1 MTGTST
7 DSASFNRH
15 ALQTKE
21 NAVKRLLG
29 TTLVLALLA
38 ACGSPADDPSSGASD
53 IVDIP
58 YTKYV
63 LDNGLRLIVHEDHKA
78 PIVAVNVWYDVG
90 AGDEKIGKTGFA
102 HLFEHLMFNGSEH
115 FNDDYFK
122 PFDRV
127 GATGMNG
134 TTNQDRTNYFQV
146 VPTTALDMALWMESD
161 RMGHMR
167 AAVDQ
172 ARLDEQRGVVQNEK
186 RQGENQPYGK
196 VFLTIFENTYPDGHP
211 YDHSTIGSMEDLNA
225 ASLADVHEWFD
236 TWYGAANAVLVV
248 AGDVEAEDVKA
259 RVEKYFG
266 HIASGPPLIKPD
278 VSLARRSEPSRIV
291 LQDRVPQARVYKVW
305 NVATVKDRSVDHL
318 SLASDVLAAGKSS
331 RLYKRLV
338 YDDQIAT
345 SVNAF
350 VMTRQ
355 FGSLFLVFATAQ
367 PGQDLAEVEAVLD
380 EELQAF
386 LASGPT
392 AAELSRAQ
400 ASQRASF
407 IRGVERIGGFGGK
420 SDVLAASEVYLGSPD
435 GHRRQQENILS
446 ATVADV
452 HGAATEWLDDG
463 VLTVEVR
470 PFATYTTTETTLDRS
485 SGPPEVTDF
494 PSASFPARETAELDN
509 GLSVILARR
518 DAVPVVNLTML
529 LDAGYASDQFALP
542 GTARMA
548 MGMLDEGTT
557 SRGALEISDTL
568 DSLGATLGAGSNL
581 DVSTVSMSALVENLD
596 ESLDLFADVILKPSF
611 PEDEFERQQQQQ
623 LAGIGREKVQ
633 PVAMAQRVLPRI
645 LYGEGHAYSNPLTG
659 SGTEESVGALDV
671 DALRAFHDT
680 WFRPNNATLIAV
692 GDITMDELLPAIEAR
707 FGGWEAGDV
716 PAKNLA
722 DVEPQPGTVVY
733 LIDRPDSAQSIIFAG
748 QVAPPKGDPANLRIE
763 AMNDIIGG
771 GFTSRINLNLRED
784 KGWSYG
790 ARAILLDAA
799 GQRPYYAFAPVQTDR
814 TAESMAEID
823 REIRGIRSGGSRP
836 ATADELAKVT
846 DQNTLTLP
854 GRWETNG
861 AVMASL
867 IEMAR
872 FDLPDDYWDTF
883 ADAVREVDLSDVS
896 AEADRVLQPDNLVWI
911 VVGDRG
917 RIEEKI
923 RGLGLGEMRFL
934 DADGNP
940 VEG

>member
-1 MTGTST
+1 M
-7 DSASFNRH
+7 
-15 ALQTKE
+15 
-21 NAVKRLLG
+21 KRLLSAPSA
-29 TTLVLALLA
+29 LCLLILAT
-38 ACGSPADDPSSGASD
+38 ACGESARTGTPSAD

-58 YTKYV
+58 NTKYV

-266 HIASGPPLIKPD
+266 HIPSGPPLIKPD

-291 LQDRVPQARVYKVW
+291 LQDRVPQARVYKAW
-305 NVATVKDRSVDHL
+305 NVATVRDKSVDHL

-345 SVNAF
+345 DVSAF

-355 FGSLFLVFATAQ
+355 FGSLFLVIATAT

-380 EELQAF
+380 EELEAF

-392 AAELSRAQ
+392 AAELARAQ
-400 ASQRASF
+400 ASTRASF

-435 GHRRQQENILS
+435 GHKTTQANLLS

-452 HGAATEWLDDG
+452 HGAALEWLDDG
-463 VLTVEVR
+463 LLTVEVR
-470 PFATYTTTETTLDRS
+470 PFATYTTSESTVDRS
-485 SGPPEVTDF
+485 SGPPEVAEF

-509 GLSVILARR
+509 GLSLILARR

-568 DSLGATLGAGSNL
+568 DSLGANLGAGSNL
-581 DVSTVSMSALVENLD
+581 DVSTVSMSALAENLD
-596 ESLDLFADVILKPSF
+596 ESLDLFADVILNPSF

-633 PVAMAQRVLPRI
+633 PVSMAQRVLPRI

-671 DALRAFHDT
+671 DALQAFHDT
-680 WFRPNNATLIAV
+680 WFKPNNATLIVV
-692 GDITMDELLPAIEAR
+692 GDITMDDLLPAIESR
-707 FGGWEAGDV
+707 FASWEAGDV

-722 DVEPQPGTVVY
+722 EVAPKPETVVY

-748 QVAPPKGDPANLRIE
+748 QLAPPKGDPRNLQIE

-823 REIRGIRSGGSRP
+823 KEIRGIRSGGSRP
-836 ATADELAKVT
+836 PTADELAKVT

-867 IEMAR
+867 IEMSR
-872 FDLPDDYWDTF
+872 FNLPDDYWDTF
-883 ADAVREVDLSDVS
+883 AEAVRGVGLADVS
-896 AEADRVLQPDNLVWI
+896 AQADRVLQPDNLVWI
-911 VVGDRG
+911 VVGDRV

-923 RGLGLGEMRFL
+923 RALGLGEMRFL

-940 VEG
+940 VEV

>member
-1 MTGTST
+1 M
-7 DSASFNRH
+7 
-15 ALQTKE
+15 
-21 NAVKRLLG
+21 KRLLG
-29 TTLVLALLA
+29 ATSALCLLLLVS
-38 ACGSPADDPSSGASD
+38 ACGESADSGTPSAD

-266 HIASGPPLIKPD
+266 HIPSGPPLIKPD

-291 LQDRVPQARVYKVW
+291 LQDRVPQARVYKAW
-305 NVATVKDRSVDHL
+305 NVATVKDESVDHL

-345 SVNAF
+345 DVNAF

-435 GHRRQQENILS
+435 GHERQQENILS

-485 SGPPEVTDF
+485 AGPPEVTDF
-494 PSASFPARETAELDN
+494 PSASFPARESGELDN
-509 GLSVILARR
+509 GLRVILARR

-596 ESLDLFADVILKPSF
+596 ESLDLFADVILNPSF

-633 PVAMAQRVLPRI
+633 PVAMGQRVLPRI

-671 DALRAFHDT
+671 DALRTFHDT

-692 GDITMDELLPAIEAR
+692 GDIAMDELLPAIEAR
-707 FGGWEAGDV
+707 FAGWEASDV

-722 DVEPQPGTVVY
+722 EVAPQPGTVVY
-733 LIDRPDSAQSIIFAG
+733 LIDRPDSAQSIIFAA

-823 REIRGIRSGGSRP
+823 KEIRGIRSGGARP
-836 ATADELAKVT
+836 PTADELAKVT

-867 IEMAR
+867 IEMTR

-883 ADAVREVDLSDVS
+883 ADVVRGVGLSDVS
-896 AEADRVLQPDNLVWI
+896 AQADRVLQPDNLVWI
-911 VVGDRG
+911 VVGDRV

>member
-1 MTGTST
+1 M
-7 DSASFNRH
+7 
-15 ALQTKE
+15 
-21 NAVKRLLG
+21 KRLLG
-29 TTLVLALLA
+29 ATSALCLLIFA
-38 ACGSPADDPSSGASD
+38 TACGESTDTGTPSAD

-58 YTKYV
+58 NTKYV
-63 LDNGLRLIVHEDHKA
+63 LENGLRLIVHEDHKA

-266 HIASGPPLIKPD
+266 HIPSGPPLIKPD

-291 LQDRVPQARVYKVW
+291 LQDRVPQARVYKAW
-305 NVATVKDRSVDHL
+305 NVATVRDKSVDHL

-345 SVNAF
+345 DVSAF

-355 FGSLFLVFATAQ
+355 FGSLFLVIATAR

-380 EELQAF
+380 EELEAF

-392 AAELSRAQ
+392 EAELARAQ
-400 ASQRASF
+400 ASTRASF

-435 GHRRQQENILS
+435 GHKTTQANLLS

-452 HGAATEWLDDG
+452 HGAALEWLDDG

-470 PFATYTTTETTLDRS
+470 PFATYTTSESTVDRS
-485 SGPPEVTDF
+485 SGPPEVAEF

-509 GLSVILARR
+509 GLSLILAQR
-518 DAVPVVNLTML
+518 DAVPVVNLNML
-529 LDAGYASDQFALP
+529 FDAGYASDQYALP

-557 SRGALEISDTL
+557 SRDALEISDTL
-568 DSLGATLGAGSNL
+568 DGLGANLAAGSNL
-581 DVSTVSMSALVENLD
+581 DVSTVTMSALVENLD
-596 ESLDLFADVILKPSF
+596 ESLDLFADVILNPSF

-633 PVAMAQRVLPRI
+633 PVSMAQRVLPRI

-671 DALRAFHDT
+671 DALQAFHDT
-680 WFRPNNATLIAV
+680 WFKPNNATLIVV
-692 GDITMDELLPAIEAR
+692 GDITMDDLLPAIESR
-707 FGGWEAGDV
+707 FASWEAGDV

-722 DVEPQPGTVVY
+722 DVAPQPETVVY

-748 QVAPPKGDPANLRIE
+748 QLAPPKGDPRNLQIE

-823 REIRGIRSGGSRP
+823 KEVRGIRSGGSRAP
-836 ATADELAKVT
+836 TADELAKVT

-867 IEMAR
+867 IEMTR
-872 FDLPDDYWDTF
+872 FNLPDDYWDTF
-883 ADAVREVDLSDVS
+883 ADAVRGVGLSDVS
-896 AEADRVLQPDNLVWI
+896 TQADRVLQPDNLVWI
-911 VVGDRG
+911 VVGDRV

-923 RGLGLGEMRFL
+923 RALDLGEMRFL

>member
-1 MTGTST
+1 M
-7 DSASFNRH
+7 
-15 ALQTKE
+15 
-21 NAVKRLLG
+21 KRLLG
-29 TTLVLALLA
+29 TGLVLSLLV
-38 ACGSPADDPSSGASD
+38 ACGGPADGPSPEAVD

-78 PIVAVNVWYDVG
+78 PVVAVNVWYDVG
-90 AGDEKIGKTGFA
+90 AGDEKPGKTGFA

-115 FNDDYFK
+115 YNDDYFK

-248 AGDVEAEDVKA
+248 AGDVEAEDVKS

-266 HIASGPPLIKPD
+266 HIPSGPPLIKTD
-278 VSLARRSEPSRIV
+278 VQLARRSEPSRIIV
-291 LQDRVPQARVYKVW
+291 QDRVPQARVYKVW
-305 NVATVKDRSVDHL
+305 NVATVKDESVDHL
-318 SLASDVLAAGKSS
+318 SLASDVLSVGKSS
-331 RLYKRLV
+331 RLYRRMV

-345 SVNAF
+345 DVGAF
-350 VMTRQ
+350 VLSRE
-355 FGSLFLVFATAQ
+355 FGSMFLVFATAQ
-367 PGQDLAEVEAVLD
+367 PGQDLAEVEAVLE
-380 EELQAF
+380 EELRAF

-392 AAELSRAQ
+392 PEELARAQ

-435 GHRRQQENILS
+435 GHMRQQENLLT
-446 ATVADV
+446 ATVSDV
-452 HGAATEWLDDG
+452 HNAAVEWLDEG

-470 PFATYTTTETTLDRS
+470 PFATYATSTSAVDRS
-485 SGPPEVTDF
+485 SGPPEVTEF
-494 PSASFPARETAELDN
+494 PQASFPARETAELGN
-509 GLSVILARR
+509 GLKVILARR
-518 DAVPVVNLTML
+518 DAVPVVNFTLL

-548 MGMLDEGTT
+548 MAMLDEGTT
-557 SRGALEISDTL
+557 SRDALGISDTL
-568 DSLGATLGAGSNL
+568 DTLGATLGAGSNL
-581 DVSTVSMSALVENLD
+581 DASSVSMSALASNLD
-596 ESLDLFADVILKPSF
+596 ESLDLFADVVLNPSF
-611 PEDEFERQQQQQ
+611 PEAEFDRLKQQQ

-633 PVAMAQRVLPRI
+633 PVSMAQRVLPRI

-659 SGTEESVGALDV
+659 SGTEQSVSELSLDS
-671 DALRAFHDT
+671 LRSFHDT

-692 GDITMDELLPAIEAR
+692 GDITMDELLPEVEAR
-707 FGGWEAGDV
+707 FADWEAGDV

-722 DVEPQPGTVVY
+722 DVAPQPETVVY

-763 AMNDIIGG
+763 AMNDMLGG

-790 ARAILLDAA
+790 ARAVLLDAA
-799 GQRPYYAFAPVQTDR
+799 GQRPYYVFAPVQTDR

-823 REIRGIRSGGSRP
+823 KELRGIRSGGNRAP
-836 ATADELAKVT
+836 TADELAKVT

-854 GRWETNG
+854 GRWETNS

-867 IEMAR
+867 VEMIR
-872 FDLPDDYWDTF
+872 FDLPEDYWDTF
-883 ADAVREVDLSDVS
+883 ADAARGIGLSDVS
-896 AEADRVLQPDNLVWI
+896 AQADRVLQPDNLAWI
-911 VVGDRG
+911 VVGDRV

-923 RGLGLGEMRFL
+923 RALGLGEMRFL

>member
-1 MTGTST
+1 M
-7 DSASFNRH
+7 DRP
-15 ALQTKE
+15 LQHTLTIC
-21 NAVKRLLG
+21 LL
-29 TTLVLALLA
+29 VFAA
-38 ACGSPADDPSSGASD
+38 ACDGPANDPSSGASD

-266 HIASGPPLIKPD
+266 HIPSGPPLIKPD

-485 SGPPEVTDF
+485 AGPPEVADF

-633 PVAMAQRVLPRI
+633 PVAMGQRVLPRI

-659 SGTEESVGALDV
+659 SGTEESVGALDI
-671 DALRAFHDT
+671 DALRTFHDT

-692 GDITMDELLPAIEAR
+692 GNIAMDELLPAVEAR
-707 FGGWEAGDV
+707 FAGWEASDV

-722 DVEPQPGTVVY
+722 EVKPQPGTVVY

-823 REIRGIRSGGSRP
+823 GEIRGIRSGGARP
-836 ATADELAKVT
+836 PTADELAKVT

-883 ADAVREVDLSDVS
+883 ADAVRGVDLSDVS
-896 AEADRVLQPDNLVWI
+896 AQADRVLQPDNLVWI
-911 VVGDRG
+911 VVGDRV

-940 VEG
+940 VGA

>member
-1 MTGTST
+1 M
-7 DSASFNRH
+7 
-15 ALQTKE
+15 
-21 NAVKRLLG
+21 
-29 TTLVLALLA
+29 
-38 ACGSPADDPSSGASD
+38 
-53 IVDIP
+53 
-58 YTKYV
+58 
-63 LDNGLRLIVHEDHKA
+63 
-78 PIVAVNVWYDVG
+78 NVWYDVG

-248 AGDVEAEDVKA
+248 AGDIEAEDVKA

-266 HIASGPPLIKPD
+266 HIPSGPPLIKPD

-291 LQDRVPQARVYKVW
+291 LQDRVPQARVYKAW
-305 NVATVKDRSVDHL
+305 NVATVKDASVDHL

-345 SVNAF
+345 DVNAF

-435 GHRRQQENILS
+435 GHRRQQENILN

-494 PSASFPARETAELDN
+494 PSASFPARESGELDN
-509 GLSVILARR
+509 GLRVILARR

-596 ESLDLFADVILKPSF
+596 ESLDLFADVILNPSF

-633 PVAMAQRVLPRI
+633 PVAMGQRVLPRI

-671 DALRAFHDT
+671 DALRTFHDT

-692 GDITMDELLPAIEAR
+692 GDIAMDELLPAIEGR
-707 FGGWEAGDV
+707 FAGWEASDV

-733 LIDRPDSAQSIIFAG
+733 LIDRPDSAQSIIFAA

-823 REIRGIRSGGSRP
+823 KEIRGIRSGGARP
-836 ATADELAKVT
+836 PTADELAKVT

-867 IEMAR
+867 IELTR

-896 AEADRVLQPDNLVWI
+896 AQADRVLQPDNLVWI
-911 VVGDRG
+911 VVGDRV

>member
-1 MTGTST
+1 M
-7 DSASFNRH
+7 
-15 ALQTKE
+15 
-21 NAVKRLLG
+21 KRLPG
-29 TTLVLALLA
+29 IALVLALLA

-248 AGDVEAEDVKA
+248 AGDLEAEDVKA

-266 HIASGPPLIKPD
+266 HIPSGPPLIKPD

-291 LQDRVPQARVYKVW
+291 LQDRVPQARVYKAW
-305 NVATVKDRSVDHL
+305 NVATVRDESVDHL

-345 SVNAF
+345 DVGAF

-355 FGSLFLVFATAQ
+355 FGSLFLVLATAK
-367 PGQDLAEVEAVLD
+367 PGQDLAEVEAVLE
-380 EELQAF
+380 EELETF

-392 AAELSRAQ
+392 GAELARAQ

-470 PFATYTTTETTLDRS
+470 PFATYTTSDTTVDRS
-485 SGPPEVTDF
+485 AGPPEVTDF

-509 GLSVILARR
+509 GLRVILARR

-568 DSLGATLGAGSNL
+568 DSLGANLGAGSNL

-596 ESLDLFADVILKPSF
+596 ESLDLFADVILNPSF
-611 PEDEFERQQQQQ
+611 PEDEFTRQQQQL

-633 PVAMAQRVLPRI
+633 PVAMGQRVLPRI

-680 WFRPNNATLIAV
+680 WFKPNNATLIAV
-692 GDITMDELLPAIEAR
+692 GDIAMDELLPAIEAR
-707 FGGWEAGDV
+707 FAGWAAGDV

-722 DVEPQPGTVVY
+722 EVEPQPGTVVY

-823 REIRGIRSGGSRP
+823 GEIRGIRSGGSRP
-836 ATADELAKVT
+836 PTADELAKVT

-867 IEMAR
+867 IEMTR

-896 AEADRVLQPDNLVWI
+896 AQADRVLQPDNLVWI
-911 VVGDRG
+911 VVGDRV

-940 VEG
+940 AEG

>member
-1 MTGTST
+1 M
-7 DSASFNRH
+7 
-15 ALQTKE
+15 
-21 NAVKRLLG
+21 KRLLG

-596 ESLDLFADVILKPSF
+596 ESLDLFADVILNPSF

-633 PVAMAQRVLPRI
+633 PVAMGQRVLPRI

-692 GDITMDELLPAIEAR
+692 GDIAMDELLPAIEAR
-707 FGGWEAGDV
+707 FAGWETGDV

-733 LIDRPDSAQSIIFAG
+733 LIDRPDSAQSIIFAA

-823 REIRGIRSGGSRP
+823 KEIRGIRSGGARP
-836 ATADELAKVT
+836 PTADELAKVT

-883 ADAVREVDLSDVS
+883 ADAVRGVGLSDVS

>member
-1 MTGTST
+1 M
-7 DSASFNRH
+7 
-15 ALQTKE
+15 
-21 NAVKRLLG
+21 KRLLG
-29 TTLVLALLA
+29 TGLVLSLLI
-38 ACGSPADDPSSGASD
+38 ACGGPASDPSAGTAD

-90 AGDEKIGKTGFA
+90 AGDEKPGKTGFA

-211 YDHSTIGSMEDLNA
+211 YDHSTIGSLEDLNA

-236 TWYGAANAVLVV
+236 TWYGTANAVLVV
-248 AGDVEAEDVKA
+248 AGNVEAEDVKA

-266 HIASGPPLIKPD
+266 HIPSGPPLIKTD
-278 VSLARRSEPSRIV
+278 VQLARRSEPSRII

-305 NVATVKDRSVDHL
+305 NVATMKDESVDHL
-318 SLASDVLAAGKSS
+318 SLASDVLSVGKSS
-331 RLYKRLV
+331 RLYRRMV
-338 YDDQIAT
+338 YEDQIAT
-345 SVNAF
+345 DVGAF
-350 VMTRQ
+350 VLARE
-355 FGSLFLVFATAQ
+355 FGSMFLVFATAQ
-367 PGQDLAEVEAVLD
+367 PGQDLAEVEAVLE

-392 AAELSRAQ
+392 AEELARAQ

-435 GHRRQQENILS
+435 GHVRQQENLLT
-446 ATVADV
+446 ATISDV
-452 HGAATEWLDDG
+452 HDAAVEWLDDG

-470 PFATYTTTETTLDRS
+470 PYAAYTTMESPVDRS
-485 SGPPEVTDF
+485 SGPPEVTEF
-494 PSASFPARETAELDN
+494 PQASFPARETAELAN
-509 GLSVILARR
+509 GLKVILAQR
-518 DAVPVVNLTML
+518 DAVPVVNFTLL

-548 MGMLDEGTT
+548 MAMLDEGTT
-557 SRGALEISDTL
+557 SRDALEISDAL
-568 DSLGATLGAGSNL
+568 DTLGATLGAGSNL
-581 DVSTVSMSALVENLD
+581 DASSVSMSALVENLD
-596 ESLDLFADVILKPSF
+596 ESLDLFTDVVLNPSF
-611 PEDEFERQQQQQ
+611 PEDEFDRLKQQQ

-633 PVAMAQRVLPRI
+633 PVSMAQRVLPRI

-659 SGTEESVGALDV
+659 SGTEQSVGELSLDS
-671 DALRAFHDT
+671 LSSFHDT
-680 WFRPNNATLIAV
+680 WFKPNNATLVVV
-692 GDITMDELLPAIEAR
+692 GDIAMGDLLPAIESR
-707 FGGWEAGDV
+707 FASWEAGDV

-722 DVEPQPGTVVY
+722 EVPAQPETVVY

-748 QVAPPKGDPANLRIE
+748 QVAPPKGDPANLQIE
-763 AMNDIIGG
+763 AMNHMLGG

-823 REIRGIRSGGSRP
+823 KEIRGIRSGGNRP
-836 ATADELAKVT
+836 PTADELAKVT

-854 GRWETNG
+854 GRWETNA

-867 IEMAR
+867 IEMTR
-872 FDLPDDYWDTF
+872 FNLPDDYWDTF
-883 ADAVREVDLSDVS
+883 ADNVRGVGLSDVS

-911 VVGDRG
+911 VVGDRV

-923 RGLGLGEMRFL
+923 RALGIGEMRFL

-940 VEG
+940 AEG

>member
-1 MTGTST
+1 M
-7 DSASFNRH
+7 
-15 ALQTKE
+15 
-21 NAVKRLLG
+21 KRLAGILP
-29 TTLVLALLA
+29 LLALLTV
-38 ACGSPADDPSSGASD
+38 CGGPSDAPSAGSADV
-53 IVDIP
+53 VDIP
-58 YTKYV
+58 NTKYV

-259 RVEKYFG
+259 RVEKHFG
-266 HIASGPPLIKPD
+266 HIPSGPPLIKPD

-305 NVATVKDRSVDHL
+305 NVATVRDESVDHL

-345 SVNAF
+345 DVGAF

-355 FGSLFLVFATAQ
+355 FGSLFIVIATAK
-367 PGQDLAEVEAVLD
+367 PGQDLTEVEAVLD
-380 EELQAF
+380 EELEAF

-392 AAELSRAQ
+392 GAELARAQ
-400 ASQRASF
+400 ASTRASF

-435 GHRRQQENILS
+435 GHKTTQANLAT

-452 HGAATEWLDDG
+452 HGAAVEWLDDG

-470 PFATYTTTETTLDRS
+470 PFATYTTTDSTVDRS
-485 SGPPEVTDF
+485 SGPPEVAEF

-568 DSLGATLGAGSNL
+568 DSLGANLGAGSNL

-596 ESLDLFADVILKPSF
+596 ESLDLFADVILNPSF

-633 PVAMAQRVLPRI
+633 PVSMGQRVLPRI
-645 LYGEGHAYSNPLTG
+645 LYGDGHAYSNPLTG
-659 SGTEESVGALDV
+659 SGTEESVGSLDV

-680 WFRPNNATLIAV
+680 WFKPNNATLIVV
-692 GDITMDELLPAIEAR
+692 GDIAMGDLLPAIESR
-707 FGGWEAGDV
+707 FASWEAGDV

-722 DVEPQPGTVVY
+722 EVEPQPETVVY

-748 QVAPPKGDPANLRIE
+748 QLAPPKGDPRNLQIE

-784 KGWSYG
+784 KSWSYG

-823 REIRGIRSGGSRP
+823 KEIRGIRSGGSRP
-836 ATADELAKVT
+836 PTADELAKVT

-867 IEMAR
+867 IEMTR

-883 ADAVREVDLSDVS
+883 ADAVRGVGLSDVS
-896 AEADRVLQPDNLVWI
+896 AQADRVLQPDNLVWI
-911 VVGDRG
+911 VVGDRV

-923 RGLGLGEMRFL
+923 RALGLGEMRFL

-940 VEG
+940 AEG

>member
-1 MTGTST
+1 VNRLPGATS
-7 DSASFNRH
+7 
-15 ALQTKE
+15 ALFILIFAT
-21 NAVKRLLG
+21 
-29 TTLVLALLA
+29 
-38 ACGSPADDPSSGASD
+38 ACGESADTGDPSAD

-58 YTKYV
+58 NTKYV

-236 TWYGAANAVLVV
+236 TWYGAANAVLVI

-266 HIASGPPLIKPD
+266 HIPSGPPLIKPD

-291 LQDRVPQARVYKVW
+291 LQDRVPQARVYKAW
-305 NVATVKDRSVDHL
+305 NVATVRDKSVDHL

-345 SVNAF
+345 DVSAF

-355 FGSLFLVFATAQ
+355 FGSLFLVIATAT

-380 EELQAF
+380 EELEAF

-392 AAELSRAQ
+392 EAELARAQ
-400 ASQRASF
+400 ASTRASF

-435 GHRRQQENILS
+435 GHKTTQANLLS
-446 ATVADV
+446 AIVADV
-452 HGAATEWLDDG
+452 HGAAIEWLDDG

-470 PFATYTTTETTLDRS
+470 PFATYTTSDSTVDRS
-485 SGPPEVTDF
+485 SGPPEVAEF

-509 GLSVILARR
+509 GLRLILARR
-518 DAVPVVNLTML
+518 DAVPVVNLNML

-557 SRGALEISDTL
+557 SRDALEISDTL
-568 DSLGATLGAGSNL
+568 DSLGANLGAGSNL

-596 ESLDLFADVILKPSF
+596 ESLDLFADVILNPSF

-633 PVAMAQRVLPRI
+633 PVSMAQRVLPRI

-659 SGTEESVGALDV
+659 SGTEESVGELDV

-680 WFRPNNATLIAV
+680 WFKPNNATLIVV
-692 GDITMDELLPAIEAR
+692 GDITMGDLLPAIESR
-707 FGGWEAGDV
+707 FASWEAGDV

-722 DVEPQPGTVVY
+722 DVAAQPETVVY

-748 QVAPPKGDPANLRIE
+748 QLAPPKGDPRNLQIE

-799 GQRPYYAFAPVQTDR
+799 GQRPYYALAPVQTDR

-823 REIRGIRSGGSRP
+823 KEVRGIRSGGSRP
-836 ATADELAKVT
+836 PTADELAKVT

-867 IEMAR
+867 IEMTR
-872 FDLPDDYWDTF
+872 FNLPDDYWDTF
-883 ADAVREVDLSDVS
+883 ADAVRGVGLSDVS
-896 AEADRVLQPDNLVWI
+896 AQADRVLQPDNLVWI
-911 VVGDRG
+911 VVGDRV
-917 RIEEKI
+917 RIEQKI
-923 RGLGLGEMRFL
+923 RALGLGEMRFL

>member
-1 MTGTST
+1 M
-7 DSASFNRH
+7 
-15 ALQTKE
+15 
-21 NAVKRLLG
+21 KRLLG
-29 TTLVLALLA
+29 ATSALFLLISVM
-38 ACGSPADDPSSGASD
+38 ACGESADNGTPSAD

-58 YTKYV
+58 NTKYV

-90 AGDEKIGKTGFA
+90 AGDEKVGKTGFA

-266 HIASGPPLIKPD
+266 HIPSGPPLIKPD

-291 LQDRVPQARVYKVW
+291 LQDRVPQARVYKAW
-305 NVATVKDRSVDHL
+305 NVATVKDKSVDHL

-345 SVNAF
+345 DVSAF

-355 FGSLFLVFATAQ
+355 FGSLFLVIATAT

-380 EELQAF
+380 EELEAF
-386 LASGPT
+386 LVSGPT
-392 AAELSRAQ
+392 EAELARAQ
-400 ASQRASF
+400 ASTRASF

-435 GHRRQQENILS
+435 GHKTTQANLLA

-452 HGAATEWLDDG
+452 HGAAVEWLDDG

-470 PFATYTTTETTLDRS
+470 PFATYTTSDSTVDRS
-485 SGPPEVTDF
+485 SGPPEVAEF

-509 GLSVILARR
+509 GLSLILARR

-557 SRGALEISDTL
+557 SRDALEISDTL
-568 DSLGATLGAGSNL
+568 DSLGANLGAGSNL
-581 DVSTVSMSALVENLD
+581 DVSTVSMSALAENLD
-596 ESLDLFADVILKPSF
+596 ESLDLFADVILNPSF

-633 PVAMAQRVLPRI
+633 PVSMAQRVLPRI

-680 WFRPNNATLIAV
+680 WFKPNNATLIVV
-692 GDITMDELLPAIEAR
+692 GDIAMGDLLPAIESR
-707 FGGWEAGDV
+707 FASWEEGDV

-722 DVEPQPGTVVY
+722 DVAAQPETIVY

-748 QVAPPKGDPANLRIE
+748 QLAPPKGDPRNLQIE

-823 REIRGIRSGGSRP
+823 KEVRGIRSGGGRAP
-836 ATADELAKVT
+836 TADELAKVT

-867 IEMAR
+867 IEMTR

-883 ADAVREVDLSDVS
+883 ADAVRGVGLSDVS
-896 AEADRVLQPDNLVWI
+896 TQADRVLQPDNLVWI
-911 VVGDRG
+911 VVGDRV

-923 RGLGLGEMRFL
+923 RALDLGEMRFL